1 MNARL
6 IRLAAVLTVWF
17 VLFHPSTTAQTN
29 GVAQASRPQSRG
41 HLAPALL
48 RVLDAPA
55 TAGVTPTLPADDPVL
70 RAMLKELERS
80 KSQLKLEQM
89 AAPYYIDYR
98 VVDMDGY
105 MAEAAFGA
113 LRTNL
118 RTRLRFVR
126 VVVRVGD
133 YKQDSFFRQGEGAT
147 DYMPLDDDELA
158 LRHHLWL
165 ATDRAYKAATEAY
178 AAKQA
183 QLKQLTVDRPVDDF
197 AHAEPVQF
205 IGPLARL
212 EVDPAAWL
220 KTLQDAS
227 ALYKTDP
234 QLESIDSSIQFQI
247 VNRFF
252 VDSEGAVVRSGQA
265 SYQAFIGASTQ
276 AADGMQLQRS
286 TSYAVPDS
294 KELPGA
300 EEFLAHTKEL
310 LSTLK
315 DLRAAPVA
323 DEEYRGPVLFSA
335 DAASTVF
342 ADLVGENVL
351 GLKPGLGQPARTRG
365 AFASSYKSRV
375 LPDFLDVVD
384 DPTQASLNGKSLL
397 GRYDVDDEGVRA
409 MRVPVI
415 EKGKLVNYLLGREP
429 ILDFPASN
437 GHGRARMPAN
447 SPGPSLGNMLVSSSE
462 PVPPDELKKKL
473 LELSKQR
480 DLPYGYYVETM
491 GGARA
496 PRLLYKI
503 WVKDGH
509 QELVRGAVLG
519 DLDARA
525 LRNDLVAAG
534 SDVNIENR
542 VMNVPH
548 SIVTPSVLFDEL
560 EVKRQ
565 DVQKSKL
572 PEYPA
577 P

>member
-1 MNARL
+1 MSARL
-6 IRLAAVLTVWF
+6 IRLAWALMVCF
-17 VLFHPSTTAQTN
+17 ILFLASTLAQPKGSRPSTT
-29 GVAQASRPQSRG
+29 
-41 HLAPALL
+41 
-48 RVLDAPA
+48 
-55 TAGVTPTLPADDPVL
+55 DDPVL
-70 RAMLKELERS
+70 RAMQKELERS

-98 VVDMDGY
+98 VVDMEGY
-105 MAEAAFGA
+105 IAEATFGA

-118 RTRLRFVR
+118 HAHFRFVR

-133 YKQDSFFRQGEGAT
+133 YKQDSFFGQGEGVS

-165 ATDRAYKAATEAY
+165 ATDKAYKAATEAF

-183 QLKQLTVDRPVDDF
+183 QLKQLTVDHPVDDF
-197 AHAEPVQF
+197 AHAKPVQF
-205 IGPLARL
+205 IGPLVKL
-212 EVDPAAWL
+212 DVDPAPWL

-234 QLESIDSSIQFQI
+234 QLESIDSSLQFQT

-252 VDSEGAVVRSGQA
+252 VDSEGTVVRSGQA
-265 SYQAFIGASTQ
+265 SYQAFIAGSTQ

-286 TSYAVPDS
+286 TAYTVPDS
-294 KELPGA
+294 KELPTA
-300 EEFLAHTKEL
+300 EEFLARATKL
-310 LSTLK
+310 LGALK
-315 DLRAAPVA
+315 DLHAAPVA
-323 DEEYRGPVLFSA
+323 DEEYHGPVLFSA

-342 ADLVGENVL
+342 ADLVGENIL

-375 LPDFLDVVD
+375 LPDFLSAVD
-384 DPTQASLNGKSLL
+384 DPTLASLNGKSLL
-397 GRYDVDDEGVRA
+397 GSYEVDDEGVRA

-429 ILDFPASN
+429 IMDFPASN
-437 GHGRARMPAN
+437 GHGRARMPFN

-462 PVPPDELKKKL
+462 PVPREELKKKL
-473 LELSKQR
+473 LELCEQR
-480 DLPYGYYVETM
+480 GLPYGYYVETM
-491 GGARA
+491 AGVSV
-496 PRLLYKI
+496 PRLLYKV

-509 QELVRGAVLG
+509 EELVRGAVFA

-534 SDVNIENR
+534 SDLRIENR
-542 VMNVPH
+542 VLNVPH
-548 SIVTPSVLFDEL
+548 SIVTPSILFDEL

-565 DVQKSKL
+565 DIQKSKL

-577 P
+577 PPAARGQ